1 MVKENILTREDYDET
16 KRILSL
22 GLLCVICF
30 MSESCVN
37 GPGTSIGSGG
47 NKYGGVLKG
56 DMRNDQGT
64 LTYPDGSKYTG
75 EFKDDKMNGQGT
87 LTCPD
92 GTVKS
97 GTWKDSK
104 LDNQ

>member
-1 MVKENILTREDYDET
+1 MVKENILTREDYDEYEMNT
-16 KRILSL
+16 KWILSL

-37 GPGTSIGSGG
+37 EPGTSIGSGG

-75 EFKDDKMNGQGT
+75 EF
-87 LTCPD
+87 
-92 GTVKS
+92 
-97 GTWKDSK
+97 
-104 LDNQ
+104 